1 MEMTR
6 RNFMAAAG
14 VAAAAAVAAPVIAN
28 ADQAAP
34 AEEAPAEDAGA
45 VRICISCN
53 DLDRSRDFFCSQLEF
68 TLVGEGILL
77 EDVVEPLYGL
87 RRECCRSRSRC
98 RCWRR
103 DAGSGAGLRHLP
115 HRPCS

>member
-34 AEEAPAEDAGA
+34 
-45 VRICISCN
+45 R
-53 DLDRSRDFFCSQLEF
+53 
-68 TLVGEGILL
+68 
-77 EDVVEPLYGL
+77 
-87 RRECCRSRSRC
+87 
-98 RCWRR
+98 
-103 DAGSGAGLRHLP
+103 
-115 HRPCS
+115 

>member
-53 DLDRSRDFFCSQLEF
+53 DLDRSRDFFCGQLEF

-87 RRECCRSRSRC
+87 PGKARY
-98 RCWRR
+98 
-103 DAGSGAGLRHLP
+103 AMVKN
-115 HRPCS
+115 

>member
-53 DLDRSRDFFCSQLEF
+53 DLDRSRDFFCGQLEF
-68 TLVGEGILL
+68 TLVGEGSFVMVLPF
-77 EDVVEPLYGL
+77 VVSSERPRRPSTAFYRTTAAFPAAGHSL
-87 RRECCRSRSRC
+87 RRA
-98 RCWRR
+98 
-103 DAGSGAGLRHLP
+103 AGG
-115 HRPCS
+115 